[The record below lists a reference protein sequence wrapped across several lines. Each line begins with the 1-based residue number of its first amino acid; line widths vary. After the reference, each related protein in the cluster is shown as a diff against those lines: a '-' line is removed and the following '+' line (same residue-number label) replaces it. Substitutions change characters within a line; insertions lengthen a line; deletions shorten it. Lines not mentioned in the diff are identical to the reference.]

1 MKKLIS
7 IVDCT
12 LFSVAVLAG
21 SVYLFSEVRADDN
34 EIYVDQVGATANIDL
49 EQLGSGNII
58 GGLLSTHGSMTPF
71 DLDGTTMTLDV
82 NQIGN
87 NNKMLG
93 DINSDTF
100 TGIFDFDGDTNSYT
114 IQVDPT
120 NTYSADNANVNV
132 DVDGSTNTFTLD
144 LATNSLSS
152 GADIDTIVQGD
163 SNTLNIDLDVD
174 SATNYIDLDGDS
186 NTVNYD
192 GDGYAGG
199 YFKLEHDGNSRS
211 FTVDQQS
218 TLDNDWLRVTSTG
231 NNGTVCVNQDDQ
243 GTSVGC

>member
-120 NTYSADNANVNV
+120 NTYSADNSNVNV

-243 GTSVGC
+243 GTAVGC

>member
-7 IVDCT
+7 
-12 LFSVAVLAG
+12 LFLLLSCSAI
-21 SVYLFSEVRADDN
+21 ADDN

-58 GGLLSTHGSMTPF
+58 GGLESAHGSMTPF
-71 DLDGTTMTLDV
+71 DLDGTSMNLDL

-93 DINSDTF
+93 DINADSF

-114 IQVDPT
+114 IQVDPG
-120 NTYSADNANVNV
+120 NSNSADNANVNV
-132 DVDGSTNTFTLD
+132 NVDGSTNTMTLD
-144 LATNSLSS
+144 LATNSLAS
-152 GADIDTIVQGD
+152 GADIDTIVQG
-163 SNTLNIDLDVD
+163 SGNTVHIDLDVD

-186 NTVNYD
+186 NAVD
-192 GDGYAGG
+192 VVQSGYAGG
-199 YFKLEHDGNSRS
+199 YFKLEHDGNTRS
-211 FTVDQQS
+211 FDIDQTS
-218 TLDNDWLRVTSTG
+218 TQDNDYLRITSSG
-231 NNGTVCVNQDDQ
+231 NGGSLCVNQDDQ

>member
-1 MKKLIS
+1 MKKLLSLLLLLSRSLI
-7 IVDCT
+7 
-12 LFSVAVLAG
+12 
-21 SVYLFSEVRADDN
+21 ADDN

-71 DLDGTTMTLDV
+71 DLDGTAMTLDV

-100 TGIFDFDGDTNSYT
+100 TGVFDFDGDTNSYT

-120 NTYSADNANVNV
+120 NTYSADNSNVNV
-132 DVDGSTNTFTLD
+132 DVDGNTNTFTLD
-144 LATNSLSS
+144 LATASLAS
-152 GADIDTIVQGD
+152 GADIDWIIQGD
-163 SNTLNIDLDVD
+163 SNQINSDLDVD
-174 SATNYIDLDGDS
+174 SATQYIDLDGDS
-186 NTVNYD
+186 NTVTYD
-192 GDGYAGG
+192 GDGYAGA
-199 YFKLEHDGNSRS
+199 YFKLEQDGNSRA

-218 TLDNDWLRVTSTG
+218 TLDNDWLRINSWG
-231 NNGTVCVNQDDQ
+231 SNGTICVNQDDQ

>member
-7 IVDCT
+7 
-12 LFSVAVLAG
+12 LLLLMSYSVI
-21 SVYLFSEVRADDN
+21 ADDN

-87 NNKMLG
+87 
-93 DINSDTF
+93 
-100 TGIFDFDGDTNSYT
+100 
-114 IQVDPT
+114 
-120 NTYSADNANVNV
+120 TYSADNSNVNV

-144 LATNSLSS
+144 LATNALSS

-163 SNTLNIDLDVD
+163 SNTVNIDLDVD

-192 GDGYAGG
+192 GDGYASG

-211 FTVDQQS
+211 FAVDQQS
-218 TLDNDWLRVTSTG
+218 TLDNDWLRVISSG
-231 NNGTVCVNQDDQ
+231 NNGYVCVNQDDQ

>member
-1 MKKLIS
+1 MNNNYNKMVYGTVMLAF
-7 IVDCT
+7 
-12 LFSVAVLAG
+12 LFAYSL
-21 SVYLFSEVRADDN
+21 SYSDDN

-58 GGLLSTHGSMTPF
+58 GGLNSAHGSMTAF

-100 TGIFDFDGDTNSYT
+100 TGLFDFDGDTNTYT

-120 NTYSADNANVNV
+120 NTYSADNSNVNV
-132 DVDGSTNTFTLD
+132 NVDGSTNTMTLD
-144 LATNSLSS
+144 LATNALAS
-152 GADIDTIVQGD
+152 GADVDTIVQGD
-163 SNTLNIDLDVD
+163 SNTVHIDLDVD

-186 NTVNYD
+186 NTVDYN
-192 GDGYAGG
+192 GDGYASG
-199 YFKLEHDGNSRS
+199 YFKLEHDGNTRS
-211 FTVDQQS
+211 FDIDQQS
-218 TLDNDWLRVTSTG
+218 TLDNDWLRITSSG
-231 NNGTVCVNQDDQ
+231 NNGSVCVQQNDQ
-243 GTSVGC
+243 GTSTSC

>member
-12 LFSVAVLAG
+12 LFTVAVLAG
-21 SVYLFSEVRADDN
+21 SVYLFNEVRADDN

-120 NTYSADNANVNV
+120 NTYSADNSNVNV

-243 GTSVGC
+243 GTGVGC

>member
-7 IVDCT
+7 MIDCT

-21 SVYLFSEVRADDN
+21 SVYLFNEVRADDN

-120 NTYSADNANVNV
+120 NTYSADNSNVNV

>member
-7 IVDCT
+7 
-12 LFSVAVLAG
+12 LFLLLSCSAI
-21 SVYLFSEVRADDN
+21 ADDN

-58 GGLLSTHGSMTPF
+58 GGLESAHGSMTAF

-93 DINSDTF
+93 DINADSF

-114 IQVDPT
+114 IQVDPG
-120 NTYSADNANVNV
+120 NSNSADNANVNV
-132 DVDGSTNTFTLD
+132 NVDGSTNTMTLD
-144 LATNSLSS
+144 LATNALAS
-152 GADIDTIVQGD
+152 GADIDTIVQG
-163 SNTLNIDLDVD
+163 SGNTVHIDLDVD

-186 NTVNYD
+186 NTVD
-192 GDGYAGG
+192 VVQSGYAGG
-199 YFKLEHDGNSRS
+199 YFKLEHDGNTRS
-211 FTVDQQS
+211 FDIDQTS
-218 TLDNDWLRVTSTG
+218 TQDNDWLRITSSG
-231 NNGTVCVNQDDQ
+231 NAGSVCVQQNDQ
-243 GTSVGC
+243 GSSVGC

>member
-1 MKKLIS
+1 
-7 IVDCT
+7 
-12 LFSVAVLAG
+12 
-21 SVYLFSEVRADDN
+21 
-34 EIYVDQVGATANIDL
+34 
-49 EQLGSGNII
+49 
-58 GGLLSTHGSMTPF
+58 
-71 DLDGTTMTLDV
+71 MTLDV

-100 TGIFDFDGDTNSYT
+100 TGIFDFDGDTNSFT

-120 NTYSADNANVNV
+120 NTYSADNSNVNV

-192 GDGYAGG
+192 GDGYASG

-211 FTVDQQS
+211 FAVDQQS
-218 TLDNDWLRVTSTG
+218 TLDNDWLRIVSDG

-243 GTSVGC
+243 GTAVGC

>member
-7 IVDCT
+7 MLDCT
-12 LFSVAVLAG
+12 LFSVAVIAG
-21 SVYLFSEVRADDN
+21 SVYLFNEVRADDN

-71 DLDGTTMTLDV
+71 DLDGATMTLDV

-100 TGIFDFDGDTNSYT
+100 TGVFDFDGDTNSFT

-120 NTYSADNANVNV
+120 NTYSADNSNVNV

-163 SNTLNIDLDVD
+163 SNTVNIDLDVD

-192 GDGYAGG
+192 GDGYASG

-211 FTVDQQS
+211 FAVDQQS
-218 TLDNDWLRVTSTG
+218 TLDNDWLRIVSDG

-243 GTSVGC
+243 GTAVGC

>member
-7 IVDCT
+7 
-12 LFSVAVLAG
+12 LLLLMSYSVI
-21 SVYLFSEVRADDN
+21 ADDN
-34 EIYVDQVGATANIDL
+34 EIYVDQVGATANLDL

-71 DLDGTTMTLDV
+71 DLDGTAMTLDV

-100 TGIFDFDGDTNSYT
+100 TGVFDFDGDTNSYT

-120 NTYSADNANVNV
+120 NTYSADNSNVNV
-132 DVDGSTNTFTLD
+132 DVDGNTNTFTLD
-144 LATNSLSS
+144 LATASLAS
-152 GADIDTIVQGD
+152 GADIDWIIQGD
-163 SNTLNIDLDVD
+163 SNQINSDLDVD
-174 SATNYIDLDGDS
+174 SATQYIDLDGDS
-186 NTVNYD
+186 NTVTYD
-192 GDGYAGG
+192 GDGYAGA
-199 YFKLEHDGNSRS
+199 YFKLEQDGNSRA

-218 TLDNDWLRVTSTG
+218 TLDNDWLRINSWG
-231 NNGTVCVNQDDQ
+231 SNGTICVNQDDH